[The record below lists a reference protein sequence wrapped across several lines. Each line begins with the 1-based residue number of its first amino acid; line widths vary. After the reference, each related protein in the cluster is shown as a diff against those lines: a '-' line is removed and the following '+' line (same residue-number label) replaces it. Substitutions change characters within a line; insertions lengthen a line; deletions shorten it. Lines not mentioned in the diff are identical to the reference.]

1 MGIDAKDDAMAI
13 SDEEGDKTDKD
24 LPHKT
29 ADKIKEGLA
38 SLHTS
43 LDALRQSADQAV
55 EDEQKALKRPRL
67 EEKPGVANSSM
78 PSDVPSPNLP

>member
-1 MGIDAKDDAMAI
+1 MIV
-13 SDEEGDKTDKD
+13 SDEEPDKADKD

-67 EEKPGVANSSM
+67 EEKPGNASL
-78 PSDVPSPNLP
+78 PSQPDSALTNLG